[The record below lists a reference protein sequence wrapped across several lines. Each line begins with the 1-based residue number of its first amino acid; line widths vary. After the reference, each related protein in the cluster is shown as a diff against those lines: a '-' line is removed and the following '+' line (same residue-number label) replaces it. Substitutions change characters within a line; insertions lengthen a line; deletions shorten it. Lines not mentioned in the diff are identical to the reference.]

1 MDEVLCKPRTY
12 IIAQAENLVH
22 YIVYTKTVRS
32 IIILYM
38 RINDTYSKWDIYINH
53 RKLDYK

>member
-22 YIVYTKTVRS
+22 NIVYTKLVRS
-32 IIILYM
+32 IVIFIYE
-38 RINDTYSKWDIYINH
+38 NKWYIFKNGTFI
-53 RKLDYK
+53 

>member
-12 IIAQAENLVH
+12 IAQAENLVH

-32 IIILYM
+32 IVILYE
-38 RINDTYSKWDIYINH
+38 NK
-53 RKLDYK
+53 

>member
-32 IIILYM
+32 IVILYM
-38 RINDTYSKWDIYINH
+38 RINDTYSKMGH
-53 RKLDYK
+53 LYKSQKIEL